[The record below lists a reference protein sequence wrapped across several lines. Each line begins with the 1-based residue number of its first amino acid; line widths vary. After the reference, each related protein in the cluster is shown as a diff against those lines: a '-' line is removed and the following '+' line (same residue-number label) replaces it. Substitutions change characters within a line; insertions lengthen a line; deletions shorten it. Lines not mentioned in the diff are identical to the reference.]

1 MVRHE
6 HASAETSPYA
16 IREPRSQPVRRGR
29 RRRRWWLLGS
39 AMLAALVVLGSTLF
53 GGRIAHPSQ
62 AAQAESNDNDAP
74 ILDGDLIRFSD
85 AFAKRA
91 GITAERVAI
100 AKLSPFVTV
109 VGTLTYDPHRF
120 ASIGARIHG
129 RVRRVSKYQGDAV
142 KRGDVLVEIESAELG
157 RAEAQVLATRA
168 KEKAAGAE
176 AKRERYLADAKITPE
191 RDAELAQAGYEA
203 AHAERIA
210 AERALEALGGDLRTH
225 SGVLRLHSPISG
237 HVVRSEATIGRTV
250 EPTETLYDVA
260 ELSSLWVELRV
271 FERELGGIHVGNA
284 VEITWPGADH
294 VIDGKVDHVG
304 EIIDLDTRTAPV
316 RVVASNPRGELRPGQ
331 SVTARIHVD
340 SSATGTLTIPRA
352 ALSRVDGK
360 PTVFVLHDAN
370 TVEPRAVTIGPED
383 ADRVAIREG
392 LQEGARVVTTGMFAL
407 KSELF
412 R

>member
-1 MVRHE
+1 MVHHE
-6 HASAETSPYA
+6 DASAEGSVYA
-16 IREPRSQPVRRGR
+16 IREPRSRPVRRGR
-29 RRRRWWLLGS
+29 QRRRWWLAGS
-39 AMLAALVVLGSTLF
+39 AALVVLVVLGLSLF
-53 GGRIAHPSQ
+53 GGHIARPLQ
-62 AAQAESNDNDAP
+62 AAKAESNENDAP
-74 ILDGDLIRFSD
+74 ILDGDVIRFSD

-120 ASIGARIHG
+120 ASVGARIHG
-129 RVRRVSKYQGDAV
+129 RVRRVAKYLGDSV
-142 KRGDVLVEIESAELG
+142 QRGDVLVEIESAELG

-168 KEKAAGAE
+168 KEKAAAAE
-176 AKRERYLADAKITPE
+176 AKRERYLADAKVTSE

-203 AHAERIA
+203 AHAERGA
-210 AERALEALGGDLRTH
+210 AERALEALGGDLRMH
-225 SGVLRLHSPISG
+225 SGVLQLHSPISG
-237 HVVRSEATIGRTV
+237 HVVDSEATIGRTV

-260 ELSSLWVELRV
+260 ELSSLWVQLSV

-284 VEITWPGADH
+284 VEVSWPGAEH
-294 VIDGKVDHVG
+294 VIEGEVDHVG

-316 RVVASNPRGELRPGQ
+316 RVVVSNPEGALRPGQ

-340 SSATGTLTIPRA
+340 QSATGTLTIPRA
-352 ALSRVDGK
+352 ALSRIDGK

-370 TVEPRAVTIGPED
+370 TVEPRTVTIGSED
-383 ADRVAIREG
+383 ADRVAVREG